1 MSDTPQGHENKKL
14 WEPPCDCVDCTE
26 LRSEQSRL
34 SPSKDF
40 SPTKQEDDADG
51 WVCNPI
57 NGSCTNP
64 HCPYH
69 HQQEHELN
77 YKDHKDCCFW
87 QDAGTGC
94 DCWCHTPTKPT
105 WESQIEQLWGEFRAH
120 RENTHSRLVK
130 LENPT
135 FSDRKM
141 FTPKDLDKAVAAERT
156 RIAEAVDRKLKEAK
170 ELPITD
176 VVGDQEFRDG
186 QQSTLE
192 AVLAIINQKK

>member
-1 MSDTPQGHENKKL
+1 
-14 WEPPCDCVDCTE
+14 
-26 LRSEQSRL
+26 
-34 SPSKDF
+34 
-40 SPTKQEDDADG
+40 
-51 WVCNPI
+51 
-57 NGSCTNP
+57 
-64 HCPYH
+64 
-69 HQQEHELN
+69 
-77 YKDHKDCCFW
+77 
-87 QDAGTGC
+87 
-94 DCWCHTPTKPT
+94 
-105 WESQIEQLWGEFRAH
+105 
-120 RENTHSRLVK
+120 LVK